1 MSQAI
6 GTMTMIEKKHSTF
19 EILDYIR
26 RNCREYVFALA
37 LQKPA
42 SPQRN
47 VSMALVGAATF
58 LVAASMVV

>member
-1 MSQAI
+1 
-6 GTMTMIEKKHSTF
+6 MIEKKHSTF